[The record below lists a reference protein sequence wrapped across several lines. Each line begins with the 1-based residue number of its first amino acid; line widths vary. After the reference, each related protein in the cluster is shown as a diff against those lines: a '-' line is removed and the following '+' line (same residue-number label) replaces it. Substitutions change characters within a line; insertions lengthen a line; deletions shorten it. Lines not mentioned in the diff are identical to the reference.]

1 MALITELLFTAA
13 KLLILSNVCKIGKN
27 WKVLALHL
35 DLRSRLPFFK
45 NGQQAR
51 RTSSML
57 PRAGRLLMGLTDPQD
72 GAQRADLLYQSV
84 APAESFNRP
93 GDRLVAA
100 NDSLVGANDS
110 LAAANDSLVGAN
122 NEKGETKQQ
131 ETDAHLF
138 ENQRSEPAKR
148 AAAWGVCTS
157 AATIAAAG
165 TKKQQCKTKFLTL
178 LQSVGCLMNLRGP
191 PESDGWSSAIKRAYL
206 TVSVK
211 LGAKALYSGAYWLW
225 ARTRPERKVPMRIA
239 RPSTVKVNL
248 PFGNLR

>member
-1 MALITELLFTAA
+1 MDLLF
-13 KLLILSNVCKIGKN
+13 
-27 WKVLALHL
+27 
-35 DLRSRLPFFK
+35 
-45 NGQQAR
+45 
-51 RTSSML
+51 
-57 PRAGRLLMGLTDPQD
+57 
-72 GAQRADLLYQSV
+72 QSV
-84 APAESFNRP
+84 APAESFNQP

-110 LAAANDSLVGAN
+110 LVGANDSLVGANDSLVGAN
-122 NEKGETKQQ
+122 NEKGKVKQQ

-157 AATIAAAG
+157 AAAIATVG
-165 TKKQQCKTKFLTL
+165 TKKQQCETKFLTL
-178 LQSVGCLMNLRGP
+178 LQSIGCLMNRSGP
-191 PESDGWSSAIKRAYL
+191 PESGGWSAAIKMPYL

-225 ARTRPERKVPMRIA
+225 ARTRPERNVPRRIA
-239 RPSTVKVNL
+239 RPSIVKVDL

>member
-1 MALITELLFTAA
+1 M
-13 KLLILSNVCKIGKN
+13 
-27 WKVLALHL
+27 
-35 DLRSRLPFFK
+35 
-45 NGQQAR
+45 
-51 RTSSML
+51 
-57 PRAGRLLMGLTDPQD
+57 
-72 GAQRADLLYQSV
+72 LYQSV
-84 APAESFNRP
+84 APAENFNRP
-93 GDRLVAA
+93 GDRLAAA
-100 NDSLVGANDS
+100 NNS
-110 LAAANDSLVGAN
+110 LAAANDGLVGAN

-138 ENQRSEPAKR
+138 ENQRSEPTKR
-148 AAAWGVCTS
+148 AAAWIVCTS

-165 TKKQQCKTKFLTL
+165 TKKQQCETKFLTL

>member
-1 MALITELLFTAA
+1 MLF
-13 KLLILSNVCKIGKN
+13 
-27 WKVLALHL
+27 
-35 DLRSRLPFFK
+35 
-45 NGQQAR
+45 
-51 RTSSML
+51 
-57 PRAGRLLMGLTDPQD
+57 
-72 GAQRADLLYQSV
+72 QSV

-100 NDSLVGANDS
+100 NDGLVGANNS

-122 NEKGETKQQ
+122 NEKGEIKQQ

-148 AAAWGVCTS
+148 AAAWRVYTS
-157 AATIAAAG
+157 AAAIATVG
-165 TKKQQCKTKFLTL
+165 TKKQQCETNFLTL
-178 LQSVGCLMNLRGP
+178 LQSIGYLMNRSGP
-191 PESDGWSSAIKRAYL
+191 PESGGWSSAIKRPYL

-225 ARTRPERKVPMRIA
+225 ARMRPERKVPMRIA

>member
-1 MALITELLFTAA
+1 
-13 KLLILSNVCKIGKN
+13 
-27 WKVLALHL
+27 
-35 DLRSRLPFFK
+35 
-45 NGQQAR
+45 
-51 RTSSML
+51 
-57 PRAGRLLMGLTDPQD
+57 MGLTDPQD
-72 GAQRADLLYQSV
+72 EAQRADLLFQNV

-100 NDSLVGANDS
+100 NDGLVGANNS

-122 NEKGETKQQ
+122 NEKGKVKQQ
-131 ETDAHLF
+131 ETAPHLF

-157 AATIAAAG
+157 AAAIATVG
-165 TKKQQCKTKFLTL
+165 TKKQQCEADFLTL
-178 LQSVGCLMNLRGP
+178 LQSVGCSMNLRGP
-191 PESDGWSSAIKRAYL
+191 PESGGWSSAIKRPYL

-239 RPSTVKVNL
+239 RPSIVKVDL

>member
-1 MALITELLFTAA
+1 
-13 KLLILSNVCKIGKN
+13 
-27 WKVLALHL
+27 
-35 DLRSRLPFFK
+35 
-45 NGQQAR
+45 
-51 RTSSML
+51 
-57 PRAGRLLMGLTDPQD
+57 MGLTDPQD
-72 GAQRADLLYQSV
+72 EAQRADLLFQSV

-100 NDSLVGANDS
+100 NDG
-110 LAAANDSLVGAN
+110 LVGAN
-122 NEKGETKQQ
+122 NEKGKVKQQ

-165 TKKQQCKTKFLTL
+165 TKKQQCEADFLTL
-178 LQSVGCLMNLRGP
+178 LQSVGCSMNLRGP
-191 PESDGWSSAIKRAYL
+191 PESGGWSSAIKRPYL

-225 ARTRPERKVPMRIA
+225 ARMRPERKVPMRIA

>member
-1 MALITELLFTAA
+1 MTDAFAAPRFASSFAGSFFGWRFAFTARRLCRLSMRSCNSA
-13 KLLILSNVCKIGKN
+13 PCKSFFFKLLL
-27 WKVLALHL
+27 
-35 DLRSRLPFFK
+35 
-45 NGQQAR
+45 
-51 RTSSML
+51 
-57 PRAGRLLMGLTDPQD
+57 
-72 GAQRADLLYQSV
+72 
-84 APAESFNRP
+84 
-93 GDRLVAA
+93 
-100 NDSLVGANDS
+100 SLVFC
-110 LAAANDSLVGAN
+110 LAAANDGLVGAN

-138 ENQRSEPAKR
+138 ENQRSEPANR

-157 AATIAAAG
+157 AATMAAAG
-165 TKKQQCKTKFLTL
+165 TKKQQCETNFLTL

-191 PESDGWSSAIKRAYL
+191 PESGGWPSAIKRAYL

>member
-1 MALITELLFTAA
+1 
-13 KLLILSNVCKIGKN
+13 
-27 WKVLALHL
+27 
-35 DLRSRLPFFK
+35 
-45 NGQQAR
+45 
-51 RTSSML
+51 
-57 PRAGRLLMGLTDPQD
+57 MGLTDPQD
-72 GAQRADLLYQSV
+72 GAQRADLLFQSV

-100 NDSLVGANDS
+100 NDGLVGANNS

-122 NEKGETKQQ
+122 NEKGKVKQQ
-131 ETDAHLF
+131 ETAPHLF

-148 AAAWGVCTS
+148 AAAWGVYTS

-178 LQSVGCLMNLRGP
+178 LQSVGCLINRSGP

-225 ARTRPERKVPMRIA
+225 ARMRPERKVPMRIA

>member
-1 MALITELLFTAA
+1 MLF
-13 KLLILSNVCKIGKN
+13 
-27 WKVLALHL
+27 
-35 DLRSRLPFFK
+35 
-45 NGQQAR
+45 
-51 RTSSML
+51 
-57 PRAGRLLMGLTDPQD
+57 
-72 GAQRADLLYQSV
+72 QSV
-84 APAESFNRP
+84 APAENFNRP
-93 GDRLVAA
+93 SDRLVAA
-100 NDSLVGANDS
+100 NDGLAAANNS
-110 LAAANDSLVGAN
+110 LAAANDGLVGAN

-131 ETDAHLF
+131 EIDAHLF

-148 AAAWGVCTS
+148 TAAWGVCTS
-157 AATIAAAG
+157 AATIAAVG
-165 TKKQQCKTKFLTL
+165 TKKQQCEADSLTL
-178 LQSVGCLMNLRGP
+178 LQSVGCLINRSGP

>member
-1 MALITELLFTAA
+1 MLF
-13 KLLILSNVCKIGKN
+13 
-27 WKVLALHL
+27 
-35 DLRSRLPFFK
+35 
-45 NGQQAR
+45 
-51 RTSSML
+51 
-57 PRAGRLLMGLTDPQD
+57 
-72 GAQRADLLYQSV
+72 QSV
-84 APAESFNRP
+84 APAENFNRP

-100 NDSLVGANDS
+100 NDSLVGANNS
-110 LAAANDSLVGAN
+110 LAVANDGLVGAN

-138 ENQRSEPAKR
+138 ENQRSEPTKR

-165 TKKQQCKTKFLTL
+165 TKKQQCETNFLAL
-178 LQSVGCLMNLRGP
+178 LQSIGCLMNRSGP
-191 PESDGWSSAIKRAYL
+191 PESGGRSSAIKMPYL

-225 ARTRPERKVPMRIA
+225 ARTRPERNVPRRIA
-239 RPSTVKVNL
+239 RPSIVKVDL

>member
-1 MALITELLFTAA
+1 
-13 KLLILSNVCKIGKN
+13 
-27 WKVLALHL
+27 
-35 DLRSRLPFFK
+35 
-45 NGQQAR
+45 
-51 RTSSML
+51 
-57 PRAGRLLMGLTDPQD
+57 MGLTDPQD
-72 GAQRADLLYQSV
+72 GAQRADLLFQSV
-84 APAESFNRP
+84 APAENFNRP
-93 GDRLVAA
+93 RDRLVAA
-100 NDSLVGANDS
+100 NDGLVGANNS

-122 NEKGETKQQ
+122 NEKGKVKQQ

-165 TKKQQCKTKFLTL
+165 TKKQQCEADFLTL
-178 LQSVGCLMNLRGP
+178 LQSVGCSMNPRGP
-191 PESDGWSSAIKRAYL
+191 PESGGWSSAIKRPYL

-225 ARTRPERKVPMRIA
+225 ARMRPERKVPMRIA

>member
-1 MALITELLFTAA
+1 MRYQ
-13 KLLILSNVCKIGKN
+13 N
-27 WKVLALHL
+27 LAPVQI
-35 DLRSRLPFFK
+35 S
-45 NGQQAR
+45 
-51 RTSSML
+51 
-57 PRAGRLLMGLTDPQD
+57 
-72 GAQRADLLYQSV
+72 
-84 APAESFNRP
+84 NRP

-100 NDSLVGANDS
+100 NDGLAAANNS
-110 LAAANDSLVGAN
+110 LAAANDGLVGAN

-131 ETDAHLF
+131 ETAPHLF

-157 AATIAAAG
+157 AATIAAVG
-165 TKKQQCKTKFLTL
+165 TKKQQCEADFLTL
-178 LQSVGCLMNLRGP
+178 LQSVGCLINRSGP